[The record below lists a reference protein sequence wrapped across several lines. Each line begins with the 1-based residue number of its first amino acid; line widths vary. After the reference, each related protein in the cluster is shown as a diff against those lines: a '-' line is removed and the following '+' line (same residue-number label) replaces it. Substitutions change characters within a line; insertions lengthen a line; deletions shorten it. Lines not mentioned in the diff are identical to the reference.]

1 MVHRLFG
8 PQAFHQ
14 PPRIARDSLDAL
26 PSQLAFIGR
35 ILKERCWPGEP
46 YLLACGRVFWRRSGY
61 LPADSAIFRLPSHID
76 MVCRKELRQYAGS
89 GMELSSIYTR
99 ENRRRFLVAA
109 AILIVVIAT
118 VDWLTKPFISIGFL
132 YLFPIMLIAGFLA
145 RWQTVVVALVC
156 AILQELFSELPSGE
170 AVTRLLMASAGFVGT
185 GLFVSEMIRSRQA
198 ALEHLEAVETHSKL
212 RQDAEEQLRIMVESS
227 PAAIVT
233 IDSSGRVLLANNA
246 AQTLFASEDTAIVG
260 QSIAQFLP
268 ALQSAAETQR
278 STQFRTELRCRG
290 RRKNGEA
297 FLGAVWFSTYNT
309 SQGPRL
315 AAIIVDLSEDL
326 RDREDLSL
334 DHLLK
339 STKILMGAVAHEIR
353 NVCGAVLAVHKNLS
367 RLPALQDNEDFRAL
381 GLLIDGLEK
390 LSEMELLPPLDQTLS
405 SVELTTLL
413 DELRVLIE
421 PSYQETA
428 TTVAWRLQD
437 NLPLVIGDRY
447 GLQQVFLN
455 LARNSQH
462 AMESTEQ
469 KQLTIS
475 SELEPN
481 AVVIRFEDTGVGIPS
496 PYQLFKP
503 FQQGANATGLG
514 LYVSRAILRSF
525 GAELRFEP
533 RTTGCCFAVRLARVL
548 ARKETSN
555 G

>member
-1 MVHRLFG
+1 M
-8 PQAFHQ
+8 P
-14 PPRIARDSLDAL
+14 IST
-26 PSQLAFIGR
+26 
-35 ILKERCWPGEP
+35 
-46 YLLACGRVFWRRSGY
+46 
-61 LPADSAIFRLPSHID
+61 
-76 MVCRKELRQYAGS
+76 
-89 GMELSSIYTR
+89 MEFASIYSSK
-99 ENRRRFLVAA
+99 NRTMLLIVAA
-109 AILIVVIAT
+109 VLIAAIAT
-118 VDWLTKPFISIGFL
+118 VDWLTKPYISIGFL
-132 YLFPIMLIAGFLA
+132 YLFPIMLIAGLVP
-145 RWQTVVVALVC
+145 RWQTVTVALLC
-156 AILQELFSELPSGE
+156 AVLQELFSELPSRE
-170 AVTRLLMASAGFVGT
+170 AITRLVMASAGFVGT
-185 GLFVSEMIRSRQA
+185 GLFVSEIIRNRQM
-198 ALEHLEAVETHSKL
+198 ALEHVQQLETHTKL
-212 RQDAEEQLRIMVESS
+212 RQEAEEQLRILVDSS
-227 PAAIVT
+227 PAAIAT
-233 IDSSGRVLLANNA
+233 IDSFGRILLANNA
-246 AQTLFASEDTAIVG
+246 AQNLFASEDTPVVG

-268 ALQSAAETQR
+268 ALQSAVQTER
-278 STQFRTELRCRG
+278 SAQFRTELRCRG
-290 RRKNGEA
+290 KRKNGEA
-297 FLGAVWFSTYNT
+297 FLAAVWFSTYNT

-367 RLPALQDNEDFRAL
+367 RLPALQGNEDFHAL

-390 LSEMELLPPLDQTLS
+390 LSEMELLRPSDQTVS

-421 PSYQETA
+421 PIYQEACTS
-428 TTVAWRLQD
+428 VLWSLQN
-437 NLPLVIGDRY
+437 NLPLVVGDRY

-455 LARNSQH
+455 LARNSQR

-503 FQQGANATGLG
+503 FQPGANATGLG

-525 GAELRFEP
+525 GGELRFEP
-533 RTTGCCFAVRLARVL
+533 RAVGCCFAVRLAL
-548 ARKETSN
+548 SGRKASLD